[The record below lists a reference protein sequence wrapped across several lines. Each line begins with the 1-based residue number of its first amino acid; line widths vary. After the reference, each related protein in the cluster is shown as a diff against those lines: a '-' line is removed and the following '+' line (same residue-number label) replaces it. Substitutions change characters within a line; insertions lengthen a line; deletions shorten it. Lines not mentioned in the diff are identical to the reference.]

1 MIGLFAAA
9 SAGFSIS
16 WFFRLGMLFAASAVF
31 FVVDLWRI
39 ESNAAVALD
48 DILMLFAYL
57 SALQSG
63 FLIGAY
69 IKHSRADED
78 RL

>member
-9 SAGFSIS
+9 SSGFLIS
-16 WFFRLGMLFAASAVF
+16 WFFGVGMLVAASAAF
-31 FVVDLWRI
+31 FVVDVWRI
-39 ESNAAVALD
+39 QSNAAVAID
-48 DILMLFAYL
+48 DVLMLFAYL
-57 SALQSG
+57 SVLQGG

-69 IKHSRADED
+69 IKHSRTDED